1 MHEDIAE
8 FCLKKT
14 QELGCKY
21 VEVRTEKRTSSG
33 FVLKSGNPE
42 ITGFDITKGIGIR
55 YLVNN
60 NLGFLST
67 NNFDKDKILSLMKKS
82 IATTKNS
89 NKISKKIFFS
99 EEKPQK
105 TNYKVIQKQKIE
117 NFTEDKKL
125 NILKEIDKH
134 LIKIPQRYLTIGDEV
149 AEKYYINSEGSKIS
163 SVIPRISML
172 YFFTLSQDKKSIQRY
187 LQYGACSGYE
197 IINKWDL
204 IKKIPEEVEL
214 LRNNMNDGIKSP
226 KGKMDLV
233 VGSEISGIA
242 VHESVGH
249 PYEADR
255 ILGREGAQAGE
266 SFVTPEMI
274 NTRIG
279 SEIVNVIEDPTIENS
294 YGFYL
299 YDDEGVKANKKYLI
313 KNGMINEFLH
323 NRETAF
329 ELKTKS
335 NGCSRANN
343 YDVEPMLRM
352 SNTIVQSGDSSEEE
366 IIKETKKG
374 IYIKS
379 YMQWNID
386 DKRYHQRYTGC
397 EAYLIEKGEITKPVF
412 APVME
417 VTTPTL
423 WSSIDLIGDKIK
435 TYAGNCGKG
444 EPMQGIPVYFGG
456 PVMRLKNIIIQ

>member
-105 TNYKVIQKQKIE
+105 ANYK
-117 NFTEDKKL
+117 
-125 NILKEIDKH
+125 EIHKH

-204 IKKIPEEVEL
+204 IKKIPEDVEL

-233 VGSEISGIA
+233 VCSEISGIA

-266 SFVTPEMI
+266 SFVTP
-274 NTRIG
+274 
-279 SEIVNVIEDPTIENS
+279 
-294 YGFYL
+294 
-299 YDDEGVKANKKYLI
+299 
-313 KNGMINEFLH
+313 
-323 NRETAF
+323 
-329 ELKTKS
+329 
-335 NGCSRANN
+335 
-343 YDVEPMLRM
+343 
-352 SNTIVQSGDSSEEE
+352 
-366 IIKETKKG
+366 
-374 IYIKS
+374 
-379 YMQWNID
+379 
-386 DKRYHQRYTGC
+386 
-397 EAYLIEKGEITKPVF
+397 
-412 APVME
+412 
-417 VTTPTL
+417 
-423 WSSIDLIGDKIK
+423 
-435 TYAGNCGKG
+435 
-444 EPMQGIPVYFGG
+444 
-456 PVMRLKNIIIQ
+456 